1 MARKP
6 LSKRGAQRAALQKAL
21 GSKTLYGLQQMLE
34 SGKIT
39 ISDVRKYYTD
49 ARSKALKRVA
59 RVMESDVPF
68 IDAPPDFVKTSELSD
83 SELLKEVADVNK
95 FLKGISY
102 GSTKVADRRRIRK
115 KSIESLHRHNITF
128 VNEGNYNDWA
138 RFQRWIKATGLE
150 KVYGSDSDAMNNIFI
165 QADQE
170 GNATA
175 ERWAELFKEY
185 QQFRKQRAKGRI
197 YKKRK

>member
-21 GSKTLYGLQQMLE
+21 SSKTLYGLQQMLE

-39 ISDVRKYYTD
+39 IADVRKYYTD
-49 ARSKALKRVA
+49 ARSKAVKRIA

-68 IDAPPDFVKTSELSD
+68 IDAPPNFVKTSELSD
-83 SELLKEVADVNK
+83 SEVLKEAADVNK

-102 GSTKVADRRRIRK
+102 GSTKVVDRRRVRK
-115 KSIESLHRHNITF
+115 KSIESLHRHGLTF
-128 VNEGNYNDWA
+128 VNESNYNDWVM
-138 RFQRWIKATGLE
+138 FQRWLKATGLE
-150 KVYGSDSDAMNNIFI
+150 KVYGSDSEAINNIFI

-170 GNATA
+170 GSATA

-185 QQFRKQRAKGRI
+185 QEFRKQRARGRI